1 MKKINL
7 MLFLLVSAAA
17 VFLFGCNKT
26 KAPDESNQSPETQTS
41 EITPTKAPEGES
53 EDKEDEIRSYL
64 TGKVTDPAI
73 ARRRPVAIM
82 LNNLEAAQP
91 MCGISRADVVYE
103 CVVEGSITRLMG
115 IFENYDDL
123 EKIGSVRSCRSYFV
137 YCALEFDAIYA
148 HYGQAA
154 YAVELLDADY
164 VDNLSGLSEIGSTVF
179 YRTPDRQAPHNAYAS
194 AEGIKAGIKKMGY
207 DENYRASYKGKF
219 LFAEDGKENTN
230 EDGAN
235 ATYVAPGYL
244 INQPWFEYNEQ
255 DKKYYRFQ
263 YGGPQIDEMLT
274 EQNEKTNDQ
283 KEKVNEQISYDN
295 IVLQY
300 CKWVQLDKNDY
311 LAFDCHSGGAMKY
324 ITEGKVVDGFWSRT
338 VEDESCG
345 NHDEGV
351 TRYYDSTGKEIV
363 FNQGKTWICM
373 IQDTKADKVE
383 IK

>member
-1 MKKINL
+1 MKKIRL
-7 MLFLLVSAAA
+7 IVCLLVSATA
-17 VFLFGCNKT
+17 VLLYGCGKKEVQDTTEGQENT
-26 KAPDESNQSPETQTS
+26 QVQESTETPSSAEDTEAVS
-41 EITPTKAPEGES
+41 E
-53 EDKEDEIRSYL
+53 EDGVRSYL
-64 TGKVTDPAI
+64 TGKITDPAI

-154 YAVELLDADY
+154 YAVDLLDEEY

-179 YRTPDRQAPHNAYAS
+179 YRTSDRQAPHNAYAS

-207 DENYRASYKGKF
+207 DENYRSSYSGKF
-219 LFAEDGKENTN
+219 LFAEDGKENKN
-230 EDGAN
+230 EKGSSAVY
-235 ATYVAPGYL
+235 AAPGYL
-244 INQPWFEYNEQ
+244 INKPWFEYNET

-263 YGGPQIDEMLT
+263 YDGPQIDEMT
-274 EQNEKTNDQ
+274 
-283 KEKVNEQISYDN
+283 NEQIAYDN
-295 IVLQY
+295 IVFQY
-300 CKWVQLDKNDY
+300 CEWVQLDENDY
-311 LAFDCHSGGAMKY
+311 LAFNCHSGGKMQY
-324 ITEGKVVDGFWSRT
+324 MTEGKVVDGFWIRT
-338 VEDESCG
+338 VEDENSG

-351 TRYYDSTGKEIV
+351 TKYYDNDGNEIV

-373 IQDTKADKVE
+373 IQDTKGDKVE

>member
-1 MKKINL
+1 MKKMRIFCFSL
-7 MLFLLVSAAA
+7 ISIVALCSFT
-17 VFLFGCNKT
+17 GCGNKNSNEET
-26 KAPDESNQSPETQTS
+26 EGPDEAQVQQATQDSDADESAETAS
-41 EITPTKAPEGES
+41 DDAI
-53 EDKEDEIRSYL
+53 ISYL

-154 YAVELLDADY
+154 YAVELLDQDY

-179 YRTPDRQAPHNAYAS
+179 YRTSDRPAPHNAYAS
-194 AEGIKAGIKKMGY
+194 VEGIQAGIKKMGY
-207 DENYRASYKGKF
+207 DENYRSTYTGKF
-219 LFAEDGKENTN
+219 LFAEDGKENKN
-230 EDGAN
+230 EDGTS

-244 INQPWFEYNEQ
+244 INKPWFEYNAD

-263 YGGPQIDEMLT
+263 YEEPQIDEMT
-274 EQNEKTNDQ
+274 
-283 KEKVNEQISYDN
+283 NEQISYDN

-300 CKWVQLDKNDY
+300 CEWVKLDENDY
-311 LAFDCHSGGAMKY
+311 LAFNCHSGGKMKF
-324 ITEGKVVDGFWSRT
+324 ITEGKVVDGFWIRT
-338 VEDESCG
+338 VEDENSG

-351 TRYYDSTGKEIV
+351 TKYYNNDGEEMV

-373 IQDTKADKVE
+373 IQDTMEDKVV

>member
-1 MKKINL
+1 MKKMRLIL
-7 MLFLLVSAAA
+7 CLLISTAA
-17 VFLFGCNKT
+17 VCFTGCGKKT
-26 KAPDESNQSPETQTS
+26 AQDETKEPDNTQAEETQ
-41 EITPTKAPEGES
+41 APAAE
-53 EDKEDEIRSYL
+53 EDTEEPADDAIRSYL

-154 YAVELLDADY
+154 YAVELLDEDY

-179 YRTPDRQAPHNAYAS
+179 YRTSDRPAPHNAYTS

-207 DENYRASYKGKF
+207 DENYRSSYTGKF
-219 LFAEDGKENTN
+219 LFAEDGKENQN
-230 EDGAN
+230 EDGTSAE
-235 ATYVAPGYL
+235 YVAPGYL
-244 INQPWFEYNEQ
+244 INKPWFEYNAK

-263 YGGPQIDEMLT
+263 YGGPQIDELT
-274 EQNEKTNDQ
+274 
-283 KEKVNEQISYDN
+283 NEQIAYDN

-300 CKWVQLDKNDY
+300 CEWVQLDEKDY
-311 LAFDCHSGGAMKY
+311 LAFNCHSGGIMKY
-324 ITEGKVVDGFWSRT
+324 ITEGKVVDGFWIRT
-338 VEDESCG
+338 VEDENSG

-351 TRYYDSTGKEIV
+351 TKYYNSKGEEIV

-373 IQDTKADKVE
+373 IQDTKGDKVE